1 MANELPQV
9 NLELLRSN
17 TGRAQAVANL
27 IGEYQFSEDQVENAI
42 TAYAALLVARQ
53 EGLVFN
59 AAQLKQ
65 GFADTQWAG
74 RFEIWREKPPIVLD
88 SAHNPDS
95 ISKLHQT
102 LDEYF
107 PDLPV
112 VLIFGVSEDKEVAE
126 MLKELSPRLERV
138 IFTRAEHPR
147 AVEAEKLLKFAEQ
160 TGVKSEAIEPVEAAV
175 TRALEIV
182 DEQNILLLSAGSIFV
197 TAAVRAVLS
206 EKEKS

>member
-1 MANELPQV
+1 
-9 NLELLRSN
+9 
-17 TGRAQAVANL
+17 
-27 IGEYQFSEDQVENAI
+27 
-42 TAYAALLVARQ
+42 
-53 EGLVFN
+53 
-59 AAQLKQ
+59 
-65 GFADTQWAG
+65 
-74 RFEIWREKPPIVLD
+74 
-88 SAHNPDS
+88 
-95 ISKLHQT
+95 
-102 LDEYF
+102 
-107 PDLPV
+107 